1 MNIFNSLLQV
11 MGKELKKYDEGVLWF
26 MWQGCLTKQ
35 EPLVY
40 RTPAEFE
47 SFAGFI
53 TTSLSWLQ
61 NETSEQMP
69 MFLFFF

>member
-1 MNIFNSLLQV
+1 M
-11 MGKELKKYDEGVLWF
+11 
-26 MWQGCLTKQ
+26 
-35 EPLVY
+35 Y

-69 MFLFFF
+69 MFFVFNIQHSVFVVGSWDFKQQLLSDMT